1 MTRTSVQDMT
11 KKKSRLSTRTIVE
24 LAGIWLGS
32 SLLMLGAAWL
42 VGAGGPFMIA
52 VLVCLF
58 SGLSGLVASFWLFNR
73 RLLAPVRRL
82 ADHVRFVHE
91 FRDTPQQM
99 PFDLSRRSDAV
110 GLLTRNLQKLIEE
123 SRSDHAALLEQ
134 TLNDPLTGL
143 GNRRMLES
151 QLDVLVPL
159 SRRLSCT
166 VSAMMI
172 DVDHFKAF
180 NDHYG
185 HPAGDACLVD
195 IASVL
200 KDTFRRETDVV
211 VRLGGEEFLVL
222 LINTGKDEAWALAD
236 AMRAMIQ
243 ALGIPHEF
251 SSVASVVTVS
261 VGVVTSPHG
270 LLVDIDDM
278 IAHADEALYD
288 CKARGRNQVASRLMG
303 ADTAPQAPQ
312 PSTKS
317 THDPSRQ

>member
-1 MTRTSVQDMT
+1 M
-11 KKKSRLSTRTIVE
+11 E
-24 LAGIWLGS
+24 LTGIWLVS

-42 VGAGGPFMIA
+42 VSAGGPFMIA
-52 VLVCLF
+52 MLASLV
-58 SGLSGLVASFWLFNR
+58 SGLSGLVASLWLLNR

-82 ADHVRFVHE
+82 ADHVRFAHE
-91 FRDTPQQM
+91 FRDMPQQV

-151 QLDVLVPL
+151 QLDVLIPL

-185 HPAGDACLVD
+185 HPAGDVCLVD
-195 IASVL
+195 IAGVL

-222 LINTGKDEAWALAD
+222 LINADKDEAWALAD

-243 ALGIPHEF
+243 ALGIPHEY

-261 VGVVTSPHG
+261 VGVATSPHG

-303 ADTAPQAPQ
+303 ADTTLEGSQ
-312 PSTKS
+312 PSIES
-317 THDPSRQ
+317 TA

>member
-1 MTRTSVQDMT
+1 MIRTSAQNMI
-11 KKKSRLSTRTIVE
+11 KKKSRFSTRTIVE
-24 LAGIWLGS
+24 LAGIWLAS

-42 VGAGGPFMIA
+42 VGAGGPFMLAALASVI
-52 VLVCLF
+52 
-58 SGLSGLVASFWLFNR
+58 SGMAGLAASLWLLDR
-73 RLLAPVRRL
+73 RLLDPVRRL
-82 ADHVRFVHE
+82 ADHVRFARE
-91 FRDTPQQM
+91 FHDTSQQM

-110 GLLTRNLQKLIEE
+110 GLLTRNLQKLIEK

-166 VSAMMI
+166 MSAMMI

-243 ALGIPHEF
+243 ALGIPHEY

-270 LLVDIDDM
+270 LLIDIDDM

-303 ADTAPQAPQ
+303 ADTTLEGSQ
-312 PSTKS
+312 PSIES
-317 THDPSRQ
+317 TA

>member
-11 KKKSRLSTRTIVE
+11 KKKSRFSTRTLVE
-24 LAGIWLGS
+24 LTGIWLVS
-32 SLLMLGAAWL
+32 SLLMLVAAWL
-42 VGAGGPFMIA
+42 ASAGGPFMLV
-52 VLVCLF
+52 VLASVI
-58 SGLSGLVASFWLFNR
+58 SGMAGLAASLWLLDR
-73 RLLAPVRRL
+73 RLLDPVRRL
-82 ADHVRFVHE
+82 ADHVRFAHE
-91 FRDTPQQM
+91 FRDMPQQV

-166 VSAMMI
+166 MSAMMI

-195 IASVL
+195 IAGVL

-243 ALGIPHEF
+243 ALGIPHEY

-303 ADTAPQAPQ
+303 ADTTPQAPQ
-312 PSTKS
+312 PSPKS
-317 THDPSRQ
+317 IA

>member
-1 MTRTSVQDMT
+1 M
-11 KKKSRLSTRTIVE
+11 
-24 LAGIWLGS
+24 AGIWLGS

-42 VGAGGPFMIA
+42 VSAGGPFMIA
-52 VLVCLF
+52 MLASLV
-58 SGLSGLVASFWLFNR
+58 SGLSGLVASLWLLNR

-82 ADHVRFVHE
+82 ADHVRFAHE
-91 FRDTPQQM
+91 FRDMPQQV

-110 GLLTRNLQKLIEE
+110 GLLTQNLQKLIEE

-185 HPAGDACLVD
+185 HPAGDVCLVD
-195 IASVL
+195 IAGVL

-303 ADTAPQAPQ
+303 ADTTLEGSQ
-312 PSTKS
+312 PSIES
-317 THDPSRQ
+317 TA

>member
-42 VGAGGPFMIA
+42 VSAGGPFMIA
-52 VLVCLF
+52 MLASLV
-58 SGLSGLVASFWLFNR
+58 SGLSGLVASLWLLNR

-82 ADHVRFVHE
+82 ADHVRFAHE
-91 FRDTPQQM
+91 FRDMPQQV

-110 GLLTRNLQKLIEE
+110 GLLTQNLQKLIEE

-185 HPAGDACLVD
+185 HPAGDVCLVD
-195 IASVL
+195 IAGVL

-303 ADTAPQAPQ
+303 ADTTLEGSQ
-312 PSTKS
+312 PSIES
-317 THDPSRQ
+317 TA

>member
-42 VGAGGPFMIA
+42 VGAGGPFLIA

-58 SGLSGLVASFWLFNR
+58 SGLSGLVASFWLFNL

-91 FRDTPQQM
+91 FRDTPRDTPQQM

-151 QLDVLVPL
+151 QLDVLIPL

-185 HPAGDACLVD
+185 HPAGDVCLVD
-195 IASVL
+195 IAGVL

-211 VRLGGEEFLVL
+211 VRLGGEELLVL
-222 LINTGKDEAWALAD
+222 LINADKDEAWALAD

-243 ALGIPHEF
+243 ALGIPHEY

-261 VGVVTSPHG
+261 VGVATSPHG

-303 ADTAPQAPQ
+303 ADTTLEGSQ
-312 PSTKS
+312 PSIES
-317 THDPSRQ
+317 TA

>member
-1 MTRTSVQDMT
+1 
-11 KKKSRLSTRTIVE
+11 
-24 LAGIWLGS
+24 
-32 SLLMLGAAWL
+32 
-42 VGAGGPFMIA
+42 GPFMIA

-58 SGLSGLVASFWLFNR
+58 SGLSGLVASLWLLNR

-82 ADHVRFVHE
+82 ADHVRFAHE

-151 QLDVLVPL
+151 QLDVLIPL

-185 HPAGDACLVD
+185 HPAGDVCLVD
-195 IASVL
+195 IAGVL

-222 LINTGKDEAWALAD
+222 LINADKDEAWALAD

-243 ALGIPHEF
+243 ALGIPHEY

-303 ADTAPQAPQ
+303 ADTTPQAPQ
-312 PSTKS
+312 PS
-317 THDPSRQ
+317 

>member
-42 VGAGGPFMIA
+42 VSAGGPFMIA
-52 VLVCLF
+52 MLASLV
-58 SGLSGLVASFWLFNR
+58 SGLSGLVASLWLLNR

-82 ADHVRFVHE
+82 ADHVRFAHE
-91 FRDTPQQM
+91 FRDMPQQV

-110 GLLTRNLQKLIEE
+110 GLLTQNLQKLIEE

-185 HPAGDACLVD
+185 HPAGDVCLVD
-195 IASVL
+195 IAGVL

-243 ALGIPHEF
+243 ALGIPHEY

-303 ADTAPQAPQ
+303 PDTTPQAPQ
-312 PSTKS
+312 PSAES
-317 THDPSRQ
+317 TA

>member
-42 VGAGGPFMIA
+42 VSAGGPFMIA
-52 VLVCLF
+52 MLASLV
-58 SGLSGLVASFWLFNR
+58 SGLSGLVASLWLLNR

-82 ADHVRFVHE
+82 ADHVRFAHE
-91 FRDTPQQM
+91 FRDMPQQV

-110 GLLTRNLQKLIEE
+110 GLLTQNLQKLIEE

-185 HPAGDACLVD
+185 HPAGDVCLVD
-195 IASVL
+195 IAGVL

-243 ALGIPHEF
+243 ALGIPHEY

-261 VGVVTSPHG
+261 VGVATSPHG
-270 LLVDIDDM
+270 LLIDIDDM

-303 ADTAPQAPQ
+303 ADTTLEGSQ
-312 PSTKS
+312 PSIES
-317 THDPSRQ
+317 TA

>member
-42 VGAGGPFMIA
+42 VSAGGPFMIA
-52 VLVCLF
+52 MLASLV
-58 SGLSGLVASFWLFNR
+58 SGLSGLVASLWLLNR

-82 ADHVRFVHE
+82 ADHVRFAHE
-91 FRDTPQQM
+91 FRDMPQQV

-110 GLLTRNLQKLIEE
+110 GLLTQNLQKLIEE

-185 HPAGDACLVD
+185 HPAGDVCLVD
-195 IASVL
+195 IAGVL

-243 ALGIPHEF
+243 ALGIPHEY

-270 LLVDIDDM
+270 LLIDIDDM

-303 ADTAPQAPQ
+303 PDTTPQAPQ
-312 PSTKS
+312 PSAES
-317 THDPSRQ
+317 TA